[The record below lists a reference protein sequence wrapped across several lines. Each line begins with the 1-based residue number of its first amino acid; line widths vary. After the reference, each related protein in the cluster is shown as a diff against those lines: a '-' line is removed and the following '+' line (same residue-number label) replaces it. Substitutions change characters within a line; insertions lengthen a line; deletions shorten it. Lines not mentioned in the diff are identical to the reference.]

1 MIQDELKR
9 NLENTDRAA
18 KQSDKSIYLLEMLK
32 MPAVLVE
39 VGFLSNP
46 GESALLGDEAY
57 QRKVAASIYQ
67 GILRYSSGE
76 KGKNKADI
84 RK

>member
-9 NLENTDRAA
+9 NLENTDRVA

-46 GESALLGDEAY
+46 GESALLDDEAY

-76 KGKNKADI
+76 KGKNGADI
-84 RK
+84 SK